1 MKFKLLLLTVLS
13 CINGFTQ
20 ELTVDETM
28 NYINSKIGSVSRKL
42 ELKPG
47 GEFIF
52 TEYLADFWFD
62 RANLT
67 TEEMN
72 NRIKNNNYKMLL
84 FKTATMSI
92 NEINFRNKG
101 FIDNL
106 SNADFCTTIF
116 CKSGGCIYEK
126 TFNKFGQQ
134 ISSNNVNDL
143 DLTFNTKDTN
153 DKMYNALRYLI
164 SLAKNDDK
172 YQKFDNDPF
181 ANKNFQ
187 ESNNIISTNNKS
199 NKIQLTSDGGVYK
212 IWVEISGIRKSFVLD
227 TGASEISIS
236 QNVENELISKN
247 LLQKM
252 DYVEPALYKIAD
264 GSIVL
269 CRRVKLKQVKVG
281 NIIVKNVIASIGVS
295 ETPLLLGK
303 NFLDNFQKWSIDNK
317 TKILTLEN

>member
-1 MKFKLLLLTVLS
+1 MK
-13 CINGFTQ
+13 I
-20 ELTVDETM
+20 
-28 NYINSKIGSVSRKL
+28 IIIG
-42 ELKPG
+42 G
-47 GEFIF
+47 GIGG
-52 TEYLADFWFD
+52 
-62 RANLT
+62 LT
-67 TEEMN
+67 TALCLH
-72 NRIKNNNYKMLL
+72 KAG
-84 FKTATMSI
+84 FKVKVFESVREVKPLGVGI
-92 NEINFRNKG
+92 NTLPHSVRVLT
-101 FIDNL
+101 NL
-106 SNADFCTTIF
+106 DLQETLAQNAIETTDLV
-116 CKSGGCIYEK
+116 Y
-126 TFNKFGQQ
+126 FNKFGQQ
-134 ISSNNVNDL
+134 ISSNNVSDL

-164 SLAKNDDK
+164 SLAKNDVK